1 MSDSKYP
8 KVIIV
13 EGPDCVGKDSLIKRL
28 TEYFNNSVKVIHAGI
43 PSSSDLHDYYYNG
56 LLHETLDAYYAHK
69 YNAVIHNRS
78 MYGEYVYGPK
88 YRNENKEYVAHLI
101 NDLELAQLKTF
112 ILSNELLFILLNSD
126 SSEVLVKSNDGLSIS
141 NKESDIKDEMKAFD
155 EIFDKSRIKN
165 KLKVLVNSG
174 NQFRPKEDIFKEV
187 TSFIESV

>member
-1 MSDSKYP
+1 M
-8 KVIIV
+8 
-13 EGPDCVGKDSLIKRL
+13 
-28 TEYFNNSVKVIHAGI
+28 
-43 PSSSDLHDYYYNG
+43 
-56 LLHETLDAYYAHK
+56 
-69 YNAVIHNRS
+69 
-78 MYGEYVYGPK
+78 
-88 YRNENKEYVAHLI
+88 
-101 NDLELAQLKTF
+101 AQLKTF

-155 EIFDKSRIKN
+155 EIFDKSRIAN